1 MSPER
6 IMMDSERCQICGWP
20 LVKKTSEGCTR
31 ESCSMRPRPKPTYS
45 ESKSVLRELE
55 EMKLNYQGA
64 LEDCTELETRLSDV
78 KQANRMANDLLE
90 QALAEL
96 KAVTAERDGARE
108 MMEQA
113 RRELRD
119 LEAELRFLK
128 QECGS

>member
-1 MSPER
+1 MALS
-6 IMMDSERCQICGWP
+6 
-20 LVKKTSEGCTR
+20 
-31 ESCSMRPRPKPTYS
+31 
-45 ESKSVLRELE
+45 ELE

-64 LEDCTELETRLSDV
+64 LEYCTKLEANMADLETHMADV
-78 KQANRMANDLLE
+78 KHANRMANDLLE

>member
-1 MSPER
+1 MALS
-6 IMMDSERCQICGWP
+6 
-20 LVKKTSEGCTR
+20 
-31 ESCSMRPRPKPTYS
+31 
-45 ESKSVLRELE
+45 ELE

-64 LEDCTELETRLSDV
+64 LEYCTKLEANMADLETHMADV

>member
-1 MSPER
+1 MALS
-6 IMMDSERCQICGWP
+6 
-20 LVKKTSEGCTR
+20 
-31 ESCSMRPRPKPTYS
+31 
-45 ESKSVLRELE
+45 ELE

-64 LEDCTELETRLSDV
+64 LEYCTKLEANMADLETHMADV

-96 KAVTAERDGARE
+96 KAVTADRDGARE

>member
-6 IMMDSERCQICGWP
+6 AKAFDAAFAVG
-20 LVKKTSEGCTR
+20 TH
-31 ESCSMRPRPKPTYS
+31 
-45 ESKSVLRELE
+45 
-55 EMKLNYQGA
+55 
-64 LEDCTELETRLSDV
+64 TELTAALSRIE
-78 KQANRMANDLLE
+78 ALHE

>member
-1 MSPER
+1 MALS
-6 IMMDSERCQICGWP
+6 
-20 LVKKTSEGCTR
+20 
-31 ESCSMRPRPKPTYS
+31 
-45 ESKSVLRELE
+45 ELE

-64 LEDCTELETRLSDV
+64 LEYCTKLEANMADLETHMADV
-78 KQANRMANDLLE
+78 KQADRMANDLLE

>member
-1 MSPER
+1 
-6 IMMDSERCQICGWP
+6 
-20 LVKKTSEGCTR
+20 
-31 ESCSMRPRPKPTYS
+31 MRPRPKPTYS

-108 MMEQA
+108 MMDMA
-113 RRELRD
+113 WREVRD